1 MRIAQLHPWRV
12 STQEAREIQQSLR
25 ERLRLEPLRRE
36 IRLVAAADVAYSR
49 PTHRMYAAVVV
60 VRLPGFEVVETGT
73 AWQLARFPYI
83 PGLFSFR
90 EMPPLVGAF
99 SRLKSRPDA
108 VLFDGQGL
116 AHPRRLGLACHAGL
130 LLATPTAGCAKSRL
144 VGEYGP
150 VPAERGGRAELML
163 EGDVVGAVVRT
174 RANVSPVFVSP
185 GHLTDVD
192 SAVDLLML
200 ATGRFRIPEP
210 LRLAH
215 RATTVLMRLKDPRL
229 APPRTRRYANFRR
242 TVSAGREAPGSRLS
256 GRPGCPPR
264 VT

>member
-1 MRIAQLHPWRV
+1 MRIAELHPWRV

-25 ERLRLEPLRRE
+25 TGLRLEPLRRE
-36 IRLVAAADVAYSR
+36 VRLVAAADVAYSR

-90 EMPPLVGAF
+90 EVPPLVGAF

-108 VLFDGQGL
+108 VLFYGQGL

-144 VGEYGP
+144 VGEHGP
-150 VPAERGGRAELML
+150 VPTGRGGRAELVHD
-163 EGDVVGAVVRT
+163 GDVVGAVVRT

-185 GHLTDVD
+185 GHLMDVD
-192 SAVDLLML
+192 SAVDLVLQ

-215 RATTVLMRLKDPRL
+215 HATTLLMRQKDPRL
-229 APPRTRRYANFRR
+229 APPRTRRYANFRK
-242 TVSAGREAPGSRLS
+242 TVPDVR
-256 GRPGCPPR
+256 
-264 VT
+264 

>member
-12 STQEAREIQQSLR
+12 STREARDIQQALR
-25 ERLRLEPLRRE
+25 ARLRLEPLRRE
-36 IRLVAAADVAYSR
+36 VRLVAAADVAYSR

-60 VRLPGFEVVETGT
+60 VRLAGFEVVETAT
-73 AWQLARFPYI
+73 AYQLARFPYI

-90 EMPPLVGAF
+90 EVPPLVGAF
-99 SRLKSRPDA
+99 ARLKSRPDA

-144 VGEYGP
+144 VGEHGP
-150 VPAERGGRAELML
+150 VPDEEGGRAELVHD
-163 EGDVVGAVVRT
+163 GAVVGAVVRT

-185 GHLTDVD
+185 GHLMDVD
-192 SAVDLLML
+192 SAVELVLQ

-215 RATTVLMRLKDPRL
+215 GATRVLMRQKDPQL
-229 APPRTRRYANFRR
+229 TPPRTRRYANFRKA
-242 TVSAGREAPGSRLS
+242 VSAA
-256 GRPGCPPR
+256 
-264 VT
+264 